1 MVIGTRILFS
11 FSFLQK
17 IDAKNQSNDSH
28 PGYDTV
34 VNQNFTL
41 VSMIKIH
48 NRID

>member
-1 MVIGTRILFS
+1 MVIGTRILFF

-17 IDAKNQSNDSH
+17 IDAQNQTNHCH
-28 PGYDTV
+28 PGYDSV

-48 NRID
+48 NHID